1 VVGITGILGG
11 ILMDKFNK
19 YLYPLGMVGVVL
31 YFFHIILGNILWEE
45 YNPITT
51 DISSL
56 TADGA
61 PNAQLLKVIAFI
73 YSICMIV
80 MVIALVVKAFNNYH
94 GMLKTGFVILLVM
107 QLTSAIGYSLF
118 PLAGNKTEMN
128 FQNMMHIMVTV
139 IVVFTTIASSFLI
152 ALGYMKQEN
161 TKKLG
166 KIALVFTILIT
177 LFGMFN
183 PVSMA
188 MQLNILGLSERLVI
202 YTIQIFMFILSYYYT
217 FLEEGPESANV

>member
-1 VVGITGILGG
+1 VVRRTGILGG
-11 ILMDKFNK
+11 IEMDKFNK
-19 YLYPLGMVGVVL
+19 YIYPLGMVGVVFYL
-31 YFFHIILGNILWEE
+31 LHTILGNILWKE
-45 YNPITT
+45 YNAITT

-61 PNAQLLKVIAFI
+61 PNAQLLRAIVFI
-73 YSICMIV
+73 YSICMIL
-80 MVIALVVKAFNNYH
+80 MVIALVIKAFNNYH
-94 GMLKTGFVILLVM
+94 GMLKTGFVILLIM

-118 PLAGNKTEMN
+118 PLTGDKTEMN
-128 FQNMMHIMVTV
+128 FQNMMHIIVTA

-166 KIALVFTILIT
+166 KISLVFAILIT

-183 PVSMA
+183 PISMA

-202 YTIQIFMFILSYYYT
+202 YTIQIFMFTLSYYYT
-217 FLEEGPESANV
+217 FIEESAKCENA